1 MAKRIISFDSPDSFV
16 CGAVGPP
23 GERTFFLQARDDRRI
38 VSVVLEK
45 VQVAVLAERLATLLL
60 ALRETGL
67 RLPDHDEPGHEA
79 LIIEPIEQEFRVGS
93 MSIAWDA
100 ERERIVI
107 EADEAGQIA
116 GGPLSDE
123 ADEVEIVPGES
134 LFRVRIAPADA
145 HAFARQAIGVVQA
158 GRPACP
164 NCGEPLDPGGHFCLR
179 RNGYAH

>member
-23 GERTFFLQARDDRRI
+23 GQRTFFLQARDERRTM
-38 VSVVLEK
+38 SVVLEK

-60 ALRETGL
+60 ALRETGV
-67 RLPDHDEPGHEA
+67 RIPEQSETEDEA
-79 LIIEPIEQEFRVGS
+79 VLVEPTEQEFRVGS
-93 MSIAWDA
+93 LSIAWDA
-100 ERERIVI
+100 EKERVVI
-107 EADEAGQIA
+107 EADEAAQIA
-116 GGPLSDE
+116 AGDE
-123 ADEVEIVPGES
+123 IGAVELVPGDNR
-134 LFRVRIAPADA
+134 FRVHIAPADA
-145 HAFARQAIGVVQA
+145 HAFARQAIGVIQA